1 LTGFT
6 GGSAPSPGDYL
17 AVARVVGAHGI
28 RGEVR
33 CELITDFPERLKR
46 ARQLLIGEGHA
57 PIGLER
63 ARLDRHGAILKLEGV
78 DSRDDAERL
87 RGQVLSVPGAEAV
100 QLPGGTYF
108 WHQIIGLRV
117 RSDEGEDLGL
127 VAEII
132 PTGGNDVYVVRED
145 GREILLPAI
154 KDVVREI
161 DLAGGIM
168 TVHMIEGLR

>member
-1 LTGFT
+1 MT
-6 GGSAPSPGDYL
+6 PSDYL

-33 CELITDFPERLKR
+33 CEVITDFPERLKR
-46 ARQLLIGEGHA
+46 TERLYLGEDHT
-57 PIGLER
+57 PIAIER
-63 ARLDRHGAILKLEGV
+63 ARLDRHGAILKLGGV
-78 DSRDDAERL
+78 ASRDDAERL
-87 RGQVLSVPGAEAV
+87 RGRMLYVAEADAV
-100 QLPGGTYF
+100 KLPGDSYF

-117 RSDEGEDLGL
+117 RSDAGEDLGQ

-132 PTGGNDVYVVRED
+132 PTGSNDVYVVRAD

-168 TVHMIEGLR
+168 TVHMMEGLR

>member
-1 LTGFT
+1 MT
-6 GGSAPSPGDYL
+6 GDYL
-17 AVARVVGAHGI
+17 AVARVSGAHGI

-33 CELITDFPERLKR
+33 CELITDFPERLKKT
-46 ARQLLIGEGHA
+46 RQLHLGDDHQAIA
-57 PIGLER
+57 LER
-63 ARLDRHGAILKLEGV
+63 ARLERHGAILKLSGV

-87 RGQVLSVPGAEAV
+87 RGQILYVAEADAV
-100 QLPGGTYF
+100 ELPGGTYF
-108 WHQIIGLRV
+108 WHQIVGLRV

-132 PTGGNDVYVVRED
+132 PTGGNDVYVVRAD

-168 TVHMIEGLR
+168 TVHVMEGLR